1 MKSTVSLL
9 FPRNA
14 IILFEATDNF
24 ENILFT
30 NETRKILE
38 VPQNHVSIIIF
49 CICSHCLLLFV
60 LCKLCTVKNDQNAS
74 KYVLHAVQL

>member
-1 MKSTVSLL
+1 MKSTANLL
-9 FPRNA
+9 LPRNA
-14 IILFEATDNF
+14 IILFEANGYF

-49 CICSHCLLLFV
+49 CIRSHCLLLLV
-60 LCKLCTVKNDQNAS
+60 LCKL
-74 KYVLHAVQL
+74 L